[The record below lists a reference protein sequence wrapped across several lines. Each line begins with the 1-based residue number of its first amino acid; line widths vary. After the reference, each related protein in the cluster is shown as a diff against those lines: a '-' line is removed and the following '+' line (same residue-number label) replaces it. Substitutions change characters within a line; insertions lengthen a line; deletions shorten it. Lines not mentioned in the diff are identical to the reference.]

1 MAEPVRESAS
11 AAHDAA
17 DLLECILQSSPQVS
31 IIAISS
37 DTTIEVW
44 NEGARLLYGYTAAE
58 VVGKK
63 KLAILHPP
71 ELEPE
76 RLAEIVDIARVTGQW
91 QGQML
96 RVKRDGTRF
105 MASLTL
111 TRRQGAGG
119 SVVGY
124 LLVSRNVS
132 DERKVRSLLESA
144 PDATVVVNREG
155 IIVLVNAQVERVFG
169 YEREELL
176 GKAVEVLVPE
186 RFRAVHPKRR
196 EAFFGSPGVRE
207 MGSGRELFGRRKN
220 GEEFPVEISLS
231 PLETEEGALVTSTVR
246 DITERRRGEERFRR
260 LVESAP
266 DAMVIVDAQGKIAI
280 VNSQTERMFG
290 FDRSELL
297 GQSMDVLVPERFRE
311 KHPWHRAAFSREP
324 RTRPMGAGLELLGL
338 RKDGTEFPIEISLS
352 PLDTSDG
359 PLVSSA
365 IRDITE
371 RRKHEDTLQESN
383 AALEQAN
390 RAKDTFLASMSHEL
404 RTPLN
409 AIIGFTGTLLMRLP
423 GPLTAEQEKQL
434 RTVQNSSRHLLSLI
448 NDLLD
453 VAKIESGKVV
463 LHPEMVDC
471 AALLLEVSNL
481 QHQAAD
487 SKGLALSVEVA
498 PKEIVLFTDA
508 RALRQI
514 LLNLT
519 SNAIKFT
526 TQGRVLLSLQES
538 WTDERR
544 TVEFSV
550 TDTGAGITEEEQ
562 AKLFQA
568 FSQAGTHSNGTGLG
582 LYVSRRLAELLSGEI
597 SLESQAG
604 EGSTFR
610 LRIAG

>member
-1 MAEPVRESAS
+1 
-11 AAHDAA
+11 
-17 DLLECILQSSPQVS
+17 
-31 IIAISS
+31 
-37 DTTIEVW
+37 
-44 NEGARLLYGYTAAE
+44 
-58 VVGKK
+58 
-63 KLAILHPP
+63 
-71 ELEPE
+71 
-76 RLAEIVDIARVTGQW
+76 
-91 QGQML
+91 
-96 RVKRDGTRF
+96 
-105 MASLTL
+105 
-111 TRRQGAGG
+111 
-119 SVVGY
+119 
-124 LLVSRNVS
+124 
-132 DERKVRSLLESA
+132 LLESA

-519 SNAIKFT
+519 SNAVKFT

>member
-1 MAEPVRESAS
+1 MPEPRGAVD
-11 AAHDAA
+11 DAA
-17 DLLECILQSSPQVS
+17 DLLACILQSSPQVS
-31 IIAISS
+31 IIAISG

-44 NEGARLLYGYTAAE
+44 NEGARLLYGYSAAE
-58 VVGKK
+58 VVGQK
-63 KLAILHPP
+63 KLAIIHPP

-76 RLAEIVDIARVTGQW
+76 RLAEIVEIARVTGQW

-96 RVKRDGTRF
+96 RMKRDGTRF
-105 MASLTL
+105 MASVTL
-111 TRRQGAGG
+111 TRRRDPDG
-119 SVVGY
+119 SVTGY
-124 LLVSRNVS
+124 LLISRNVS

-144 PDATVVVNREG
+144 PDPTVVVNRDG
-155 IIVLVNAQVERVFG
+155 VIVLVNAQVERVFG
-169 YEREELL
+169 YEREELM
-176 GKAVEVLVPE
+176 GRPVEVLVPE
-186 RFRAVHPKRR
+186 RYRGAHPGHR

-231 PLETEEGALVTSTVR
+231 PLETEEGTLVTSAIR

-260 LVESAP
+260 LVEAAP
-266 DAMVIVDAQGKIAI
+266 DAMVIVDAQGKITI

-297 GQSMDVLVPERFRE
+297 GKSMEMLVPERFRE
-311 KHPWHRAAFSREP
+311 RHPWHRAAYSREP
-324 RTRPMGAGLELLGL
+324 RVRPMGAGLDLLGL

-352 PLDTSDG
+352 PLDTSEG

-371 RRKHEDTLQESN
+371 RRKYEETLQESN

-453 VAKIESGKVV
+453 MAKIESGKVV
-463 LHPEMVDC
+463 LHPENVDC

-481 QHQAAD
+481 QQQASD
-487 SKGLALSVEVA
+487 SKGLTLSVEV
-498 PKEIVLFTDA
+498 PPREIALFTDA

-514 LLNLT
+514 LLNLAN
-519 SNAIKFT
+519 NAIQFT
-526 TQGRVLLSLQES
+526 TQGRVLLSLREL
-538 WTDERR
+538 WADERR

-550 TDTGAGITEEEQ
+550 TDTGVGIPEEEQ

-568 FSQAGTHSNGTGLG
+568 FSQAGKHGNGTGLG

-597 SLESQAG
+597 SFESRAG
-604 EGSTFR
+604 EGSIFR